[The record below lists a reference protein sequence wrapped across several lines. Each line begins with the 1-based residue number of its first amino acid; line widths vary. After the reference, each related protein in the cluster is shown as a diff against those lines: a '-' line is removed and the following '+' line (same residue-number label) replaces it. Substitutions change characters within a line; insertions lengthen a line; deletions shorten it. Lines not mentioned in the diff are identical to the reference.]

1 MTPKIISKN
10 RLNIIEENSLEVAT
24 RDEIEEGEAKI
35 ILTPEIIDILQKAD
49 KNVYAIEYCDGNATI
64 KTFGK
69 SAHGSHPEDGD
80 NALIK
85 LILLLGKMNNVF
97 SQLTVFSENDG
108 KLIGLNIEDGSSIHQ
123 IDTADV
129 NHEKEYVT
137 KKLSEKLKGEVK
149 ETFYHLPLYVDKNHP
164 LVKTLLLAYNKVTG
178 ENAEPIAIGG
188 GTYARVLPLGVA
200 FGPCFP
206 NSNAGIHCADE
217 YVDLDEFK
225 KMSDIYYYALKE
237 LCTKR
242 KN

>member
-1 MTPKIISKN
+1 
-10 RLNIIEENSLEVAT
+10 
-24 RDEIEEGEAKI
+24 
-35 ILTPEIIDILQKAD
+35 
-49 KNVYAIEYCDGNATI
+49 
-64 KTFGK
+64 
-69 SAHGSHPEDGD
+69 
-80 NALIK
+80 
-85 LILLLGKMNNVF
+85 MNNVF

-108 KLIGLNIEDGSSIHQ
+108 KLIGLNIEDEKSGKLTLNLG
-123 IDTADV
+123 TAITESNEIVFELDV
-129 NHEKEYVT
+129 RHPVSFEKEYVT